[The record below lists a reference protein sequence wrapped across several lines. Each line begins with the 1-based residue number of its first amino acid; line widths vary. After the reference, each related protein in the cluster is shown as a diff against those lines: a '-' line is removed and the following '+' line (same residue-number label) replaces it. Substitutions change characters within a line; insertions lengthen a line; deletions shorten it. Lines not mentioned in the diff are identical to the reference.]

1 MAWQN
6 VSALLFENSLDLNC
20 PAGTY
25 ALAAA
30 TLALLLQG
38 AGIYIEPG
46 GEATLTNTNVYENEA
61 GAYLVS
67 AVALRTSQTVASRP
81 A

>member
-1 MAWQN
+1 MH
-6 VSALLFENSLDLNC
+6 LLMQFFVF
-20 PAGTY
+20 
-25 ALAAA
+25 
-30 TLALLLQG
+30 LLQG
-38 AGIYIEPG
+38 GGIFVDAG

-61 GAYLVS
+61 GAYHVS

>member
-1 MAWQN
+1 MHLLMQHLLSFLQGGGIF
-6 VSALLFENSLDLNC
+6 VSA
-20 PAGTY
+20 
-25 ALAAA
+25 
-30 TLALLLQG
+30 
-38 AGIYIEPG
+38 G

-61 GAYLVS
+61 GAYHVS